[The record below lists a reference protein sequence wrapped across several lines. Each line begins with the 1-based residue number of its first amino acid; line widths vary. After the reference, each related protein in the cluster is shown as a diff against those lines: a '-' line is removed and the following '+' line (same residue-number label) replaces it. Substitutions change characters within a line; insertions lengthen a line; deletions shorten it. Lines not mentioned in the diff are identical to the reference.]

1 MSSLDIKAGRESGLV
16 LALTAR
22 IPVMAETTWTEVPA
36 EQLRAAQKRKGWPD
50 AKVAAELYV
59 TEKTWWRYR
68 TAGRIPT
75 KMIPAVARVLD
86 LDLYEHFDSPVP
98 RNGAG
103 ESETSAAIERLE
115 RRVEELADLLER
127 VLRDRHTGH

>member
-1 MSSLDIKAGRESGLV
+1 MT

-22 IPVMAETTWTEVPA
+22 IRVMAETAWTEIPA

-50 AKVAAELYV
+50 ARVAAELYV

-68 TAGRIPT
+68 TAGRVPT

-98 RNGAG
+98 VNGAG
-103 ESETSAAIERLE
+103 ESEANAAIARLE
-115 RRVEELADLLER
+115 RRVEDLADLLER
-127 VLRDRHTGH
+127 VLQDRQAGH

>member
-1 MSSLDIKAGRESGLV
+1 MV

-22 IPVMAETTWTEVPA
+22 IPVMAETAWTEVPS

-86 LDLYEHFDSPVP
+86 LDLYEHFDSPIP
-98 RNGAG
+98 ENGTG
-103 ESETSAAIERLE
+103 ESTNVAIARLE
-115 RRVEELADLLER
+115 KRVEALSELLER
-127 VLRDRHTGH
+127 VLQERATGSH